1 MTGAGT
7 RPGAASPAP
16 PSPDLRPAK
25 RYLLPDALRA
35 ELAAPFGPILQS
47 EDLKQA
53 LANVPVIL
61 AVGDVISLTL
71 KLLDIT
77 PRVFVCDYHTQ
88 RGGPAGDAT
97 HGHEADKRQL
107 ANASALYEME
117 LGTWGDLAFTVRN
130 PAGTITRQA
139 WDAIRL
145 ALEHPDGPVRVH
157 VTGEEDL
164 LGIPCFLEA
173 PDGAVVLYGMP
184 NQGVVA
190 VTVDAA
196 FKAKV
201 AVLLAK
207 FQRE

>member
-16 PSPDLRPAK
+16 SPADLRPAK

-47 EDLKQA
+47 EDLKER
-53 LANVPVIL
+53 LANVPVVL

-88 RGGPAGDAT
+88 RGAGGGAKGDKRN
-97 HGHEADKRQL
+97 EAD
-107 ANASALYEME
+107 LYELE
-117 LGTWGDLAFTVRN
+117 LGSWGDLAFTVRN
-130 PAGTITRQA
+130 PAGAITRQA

-157 VTGEEDL
+157 VEGEEDL

-184 NQGVVA
+184 NQGVV
-190 VTVDAA
+190 VVPVDAA
-196 FKAKV
+196 LKARV
-201 AVLLAK
+201 ADLLAK
-207 FQRE
+207 FNRE